1 MAKRKLTRR
10 QTWRVQKIQKE
21 RLKRAQ
27 SQTDKLN
34 EIIDNRHLGPEQ
46 TGRVVAH
53 YGANLEVEDQFHKT
67 YHCLVRANL
76 PGLVCGD
83 EVVWQQA
90 DGDIGVITSLVPRK
104 SLLAR
109 PDYHGNLKPVAANID
124 QMLIV
129 VASEPAMEED
139 LINRYLVAAELT
151 EISPLI
157 VVNKI
162 DLLGPSARQN
172 LMARLNNY
180 RSIDYPIIFTST
192 QQQDGLNDLRQSLT
206 GKTSVFVGQSGVGKS
221 SLIKSLIPDAD
232 IRIGELSSASGLGK
246 HTTSVTILYHLDH
259 SGSIIDSPGV
269 REFGLGNVDLKTLAH
284 GFVEFRSLLGQC
296 KFKDC
301 QHQQEPDCAIKR
313 AVTNGE
319 ISQARYASFLRLIK
333 TLSHH

>member
-1 MAKRKLTRR
+1 MTKRKLNRR

-27 SQTDKLN
+27 SQTTKLN
-34 EIIDNRHLGPEQ
+34 ELVDNQHLGPAQ

-53 YGANLEVEDQFHKT
+53 YGANLEVEDQFHNT

-76 PGLVCGD
+76 PSLVCGD
-83 EVVWQQA
+83 QVVWQQV
-90 DGDIGVITSLVPRK
+90 DGDIGVITSLIPRS

-124 QMLIV
+124 QMMIV
-129 VASEPAMEED
+129 VAPEPAMDED
-139 LINRYLVAAELT
+139 LINRYLVASELT
-151 EISPLI
+151 EITPLL
-157 VVNKI
+157 VVNKV
-162 DLLGPSARQN
+162 DLLTASDKQKLAP
-172 LMARLNNY
+172 LLDNY
-180 RSIDYPIIFTST
+180 QHIGYQVIHTST
-192 QQQDGLNDLRQSLT
+192 QLRDGLHDLRLRLT

-232 IRIGELSSASGLGK
+232 IRIGELSSATGLGK
-246 HTTSVTILYHLDH
+246 HTTSVTILYHLAH

-269 REFGLGNVDLKTLAH
+269 REFGLGNVNQETLAR
-284 GFVEFRSLLGQC
+284 GFVEFRPLLGQC

-301 QHQQEPDCAIKR
+301 QHQQEPDCAIKQSV
-313 AVTNGE
+313 AYGGITQ
-319 ISQARYASFLRLIK
+319 SRYASYLRLIK

>member
-10 QTWRVQKIQKE
+10 QSWRVQKIQKE

-27 SQTDKLN
+27 SQSYKLN
-34 EIIDNRHLGPEQ
+34 ELIDNQHLGPEL

-53 YGANLEVEDQFHKT
+53 YGANLEVEDQFHKS

-76 PGLVCGD
+76 PSLVCGD
-83 EVVWQQA
+83 QVVWQQA
-90 DGDIGVITSLVPRK
+90 DGNIGVITSLVPRS

-124 QMLIV
+124 QMMIV
-129 VASEPAMEED
+129 AASEPAWEED

-151 EISPLI
+151 KISPVI

-162 DLLGPSARQN
+162 DLLGPADKQH
-172 LMARLNNY
+172 LATRLEVY
-180 RSIDYPIIFTST
+180 RRVGYPVIFTST
-192 QQQDGLNDLRQSLT
+192 QQQNGLHGLRQSLT

-246 HTTSVTILYHLDH
+246 HTTSVTILYHLSQ

-269 REFGLGNVDLKTLAH
+269 REFGLGNVNLETLAL
-284 GFVEFRSLLGQC
+284 GFVEFRPLLGQC

-301 QHQQEPDCAIKR
+301 QHQQEPECAIKR
-313 AVTNGE
+313 AVSNGE
-319 ISQARYASFLRLIK
+319 ISPLRYASFLRLTK
-333 TLSHH
+333 SLSHH